1 MKRTRTSRAVLG
13 DALVT
18 LLSHDLTSIS
28 EDILAEVESRIR
40 NVRQRRQQSDHSAP
54 TTPSVL
60 TSSPTTPSPT
70 PLASNISLTSDNP
83 PARPA
88 SAYEVPDGLLAKFI
102 YGLLIGLPT
111 IREFLSQT
119 SRDIVKKVFKPVD
132 ARVAILRKSD
142 AQSSLSL
149 THLDKY
155 ERLLSDRSLATEYTS
170 SSYTA
175 VAKFASSLRQSSA
188 RDAILIGDS
197 VLRGRVWLALEK
209 EFGNVGISA
218 VVCFEHSAFKK
229 AVKQGEIAKF
239 VKYLK
244 YPQFKDIVTLAK
256 EVSDGLKEAQ
266 QAFDKRINAHLH
278 HEKGVIL
285 DNTTQP
291 HASHGHE
298 ERDTRLHER
307 ALATSTPNGS
317 RDDSSSGTTTDDGSV
332 PIRNT
337 RQYNHHPISQ
347 IPSEDGS
354 AVWNTDTM
362 TQAEDSGGTEYSRLM
377 FGSGG
382 SLGSVYEV
390 LDYDPTTW
398 SSTQLMERMLW
409 T

>member
-1 MKRTRTSRAVLG
+1 MKRPRTSEAILG

-18 LLSHDLTSIS
+18 LLSHDLTPIS
-28 EDILAEVESRIR
+28 ENILAIIESRIR
-40 NVRQRRQQSDHSAP
+40 NVRQRREQSDHSAP
-54 TTPSVL
+54 TTPSAP

-70 PLASNISLTSDNP
+70 PPASNTGFTSDNP
-83 PARPA
+83 PAGPA
-88 SAYEVPDGLLAKFI
+88 LAYEVPDGLFAKFI
-102 YGLLIGLPT
+102 FGLLIGLPT

-119 SRDIVKKVFKPVD
+119 SGDIVKQVLKPVD
-132 ARVAILRKSD
+132 GRVAILRKSD
-142 AQSSLSL
+142 LQSSLSL

-155 ERLLSDRSLATEYTS
+155 ERLLSDRSLATEFDS
-170 SSYTA
+170 SSYTV
-175 VAKFASSLRQSSA
+175 VAKFASSLWQSSA
-188 RDAILIGDS
+188 RDTTLIGNS

-218 VVCFEHSAFKK
+218 VVCFEHSTFKK
-229 AVKQGEIAKF
+229 AVKQGEMANF
-239 VKYLK
+239 VKYLR
-244 YPQFKDIVTLAK
+244 YPQFEDIVTLA
-256 EVSDGLKEAQ
+256 EEASDGLKEAQ
-266 QAFDKRINAHLH
+266 RAFDKRINAHLH

-285 DNTTQP
+285 DSTTQP

-298 ERDTRLHER
+298 ERDTRLHEL

-317 RDDSSSGTTTDDGSV
+317 RDDSNSGTTTDDGSV
-332 PIRNT
+332 PIRST
-337 RQYNHHPISQ
+337 QQYSHHPISQ

-362 TQAEDSGGTEYSRLM
+362 TRDEGSGGTEYSKLM

-382 SLGSVYEV
+382 SLGSVYEI
-390 LDYDPTTW
+390 LDDDPTTW